1 VAAFSKAYSNR
12 RVLVTGNT
20 GFKGSWLCQ
29 WLLSLNAQVAG
40 YSLDIPTHP
49 SNFEALDLE
58 SQIKHV
64 SGDIRD
70 RVALQKTFDSFQPE
84 IVFHLA
90 AQALTRHSY
99 DDPLLTFETNTM
111 GTLNLLEC
119 IRNQNSVYAAV
130 IITTDKCYRNDEWV
144 WGYRENDPLGGND
157 PYSAS
162 KACAEIISK
171 GYMQSFFKNAGPAI
185 ATTRAGNVIGGGDW
199 ASDRII
205 PDCIR
210 AWSKGEQVKI
220 RNPSSRR
227 PWQHVLEA
235 VSGYLCLG
243 ASLLNGEESVRN
255 EAFNFGPSSSVIQ
268 SVGELISELA
278 KHWETAKWEIQPEED
293 SNKYESTLLKLN
305 CDKALHYLDWQ
316 AILSIAEVID
326 FTSLWYKTYYSSPDL
341 ITKLTRE
348 QIEEYTLLAAE
359 KKLPWAIS

>member
-1 VAAFSKAYSNR
+1 MALFSNTYRNR

-29 WLLSLNAQVAG
+29 WLLSLEAQVAG

-49 SNFEALDLE
+49 SNFEALHLE

-70 RVALQKTFDSFQPE
+70 RAALQKAFDSFQPE

-90 AQALTRHSY
+90 AQALTRRSY
-99 DDPLLTFETNTM
+99 DDALLTFETNTM
-111 GTLNLLEC
+111 GTLNVLEC
-119 IRNQNSVYAAV
+119 IRNQNSVNAAV
-130 IITTDKCYRNDEWV
+130 IITSDKCYRNDEWV

-162 KACAEIISK
+162 KGCAELISK
-171 GYMQSFFKNAGPAI
+171 SYMQSFLKSDGAAV

-205 PDCIR
+205 PDCVR
-210 AWSKGEQVKI
+210 AWSKGEQVKV
-220 RNPSSRR
+220 RNPSARR

-235 VSGYLCLG
+235 ISGYLCLG
-243 ASLLNGEESVRN
+243 ASLLNGAEFARN

-268 SVGELISELA
+268 SVEEIISELA
-278 KHWETAKWEIQPEED
+278 KHWNTAKWKVETDGD
-293 SNKYESTLLKLN
+293 SNKHESTLLKLN
-305 CDKALHYLDWQ
+305 CDKALHYLNWQ
-316 AILSIAEVID
+316 AILSTTEMID
-326 FTSLWYKTYYSSPDL
+326 FTSLWYKTYYSSPNL
-341 ITKLTRE
+341 IPQLTKG
-348 QIEEYTLLAAE
+348 QIEEYTFLAAE